1 MHVLLRSVP
10 PTLQQATTDAHLR
23 WKLPATR
30 RQVSCEVTV
39 PGSWCTRFCFAR
51 QESVSSVL
59 CKFWLLY
66 GGLMATSCKRTYAI
80 PAPRASVLAA
90 DHRQPVRPQE
100 TLKHSSV
107 SVSVGSLG
115 PGAHKVCLSPL
126 SISGRSRFNSKH
138 EFAPPTVLLGLRLCP
153 CAWGISSQPLQC
165 LPSYWG
171 FSDLER
177 GVYPHGQSREV
188 QPPLLT
194 LDVGYLLSVAR
205 CSRTMQN

>member
-1 MHVLLRSVP
+1 MPSK
-10 PTLQQATTDAHLR
+10 HLF
-23 WKLPATR
+23 P
-30 RQVSCEVTV
+30 QSC
-39 PGSWCTRFCFAR
+39 
-51 QESVSSVL
+51 VSSGCSML
-59 CKFWLLY
+59 
-66 GGLMATSCKRTYAI
+66 GLMATSCKRTYAI

-177 GVYPHGQSREV
+177 GVS
-188 QPPLLT
+188 PLRRSLLQNHAELGLACALT
-194 LDVGYLLSVAR
+194 YTCKYFIQISHKITRQKMHSALE
-205 CSRTMQN
+205 CFKWW

>member
-1 MHVLLRSVP
+1 MYCYGPCPQPCSRPPPIHTFAGNFQPPAGKSPVRSLFLGPGAQGSVVP
-10 PTLQQATTDAHLR
+10 AKSLFPQ
-23 WKLPATR
+23 
-30 RQVSCEVTV
+30 SC
-39 PGSWCTRFCFAR
+39 
-51 QESVSSVL
+51 VSSGCSML
-59 CKFWLLY
+59 
-66 GGLMATSCKRTYAI
+66 GLMATSCKRTYAI